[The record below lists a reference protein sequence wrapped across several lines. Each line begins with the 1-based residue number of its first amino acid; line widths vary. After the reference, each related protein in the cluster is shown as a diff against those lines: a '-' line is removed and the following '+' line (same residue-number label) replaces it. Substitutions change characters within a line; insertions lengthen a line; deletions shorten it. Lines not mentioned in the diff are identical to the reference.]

1 MLKSYLINGLVMY
14 KHTYDTE
21 ELFFELDKLKT
32 KLSDLYNETEYD
44 GTLDGLELSELV
56 TRYDY
61 IKKRM
66 GQLQDDVLIEICEEN
81 GVCTLGY
88 ELQVYDVNLDL
99 TETKA
104 EIEDRTR
111 FLTSPII

>member
-1 MLKSYLINGLVMY
+1 MY

-21 ELFFELDKLKT
+21 ELFFELDKLTT
-32 KLSDLYNETEYD
+32 KLSDLYDETDYE
-44 GTLDGLELSELV
+44 GNLEGVELAELV

-61 IKKRM
+61 IKKVIE
-66 GQLQDDVLIEICEEN
+66 QLQDDVLFEICEEN
-81 GVCTLGY
+81 GVCTLDY
-88 ELQVYDVNLDL
+88 ECLIYDINLDL

-104 EIEDRTR
+104 EIDKRTR